1 MIDKGRKP
9 RVICKREQVLHIEE
23 FDILVTQ
30 HSIIAT
36 INNNR
41 NQDNIYKSRF
51 HCISRSPGHISHSIY
66 QLASFRNGH
75 SMTLRLYL
83 EKVLNNT
90 QNFEIKEFLIL
101 NSKTPPS
108 GLGFPPHPLSYIG
121 KLYTDLNE
129 SWTYGLTFHFGSRGM
144 LGTLHI
150 LFYLQGNID
159 RKSVV

>member
-1 MIDKGRKP
+1 MIDKGREP
-9 RVICKREQVLHIEE
+9 CVICKREQVRLIEE

-36 INNNR
+36 MNNNR
-41 NQDNIYKSRF
+41 NQDNIYKSHF

-101 NSKTPPS
+101 HSKTPPS
-108 GLGFPPHPLSYIG
+108 GLGFPPTPSLILVSY
-121 KLYTDLNE
+121 TR
-129 SWTYGLTFHFGSRGM
+129 T
-144 LGTLHI
+144 
-150 LFYLQGNID
+150 
-159 RKSVV
+159 